1 MSVRIEDLH
10 QEERKK
16 GMIAFRAG
24 QTVRVHRKIR
34 EGDKERVQKF
44 EGLVIGVR
52 NQGNIA
58 ATLTVRKI
66 VSGIGV
72 EQVFQVHSP
81 LIEKIELIKEAKVR
95 RAKMYFMRSLRGKAA
110 RLRERFFTDEEL
122 KQMQAGAEAGD
133 ADIEEAI
140 ENEKKQQQAVA
151 ERGDLGNES
160 ESAEE
165 VNEEVTVEDKEEVS
179 SEGVSEGEEEE
190 KK

>member
-1 MSVRIEDLH
+1 MSIRIEDLH
-10 QEERKK
+10 QEEKKK
-16 GMIAFRAG
+16 GMIPFRPG

-58 ATLTVRKI
+58 ATVTVRKI
-66 VSGIGV
+66 VGGIGV
-72 EQVFQVHSP
+72 EQVFPVHSP

-110 RLRERFFTDEEL
+110 RLRERFFTEEEL
-122 KQMQAGAEAGD
+122 QAMQKSVEAND

-140 ENEKKQQQAVA
+140 EYERKQQEKSSDA
-151 ERGDLGNES
+151 ESTSG
-160 ESAEE
+160 EE
-165 VNEEVTVEDKEEVS
+165 VVKIEDTEEGKEDAVS
-179 SEGVSEGEEEE
+179 SEEASKTEEE
-190 KK
+190 K